1 LHLFLEEFELKKKK
15 KMMMMMM
22 MTKKEK
28 RRRQQNQNGCTN
40 QVRQEE
46 EIHSFIH

>member
-1 LHLFLEEFELKKKK
+1 LHLFQEEFELKKKK
-15 KMMMMMM
+15 KKKKKTT
-22 MTKKEK
+22 TKKEK

>member
-1 LHLFLEEFELKKKK
+1 LHLFQEEFELKKKK
-15 KMMMMMM
+15 KKKKTT
-22 MTKKEK
+22 TKKEK

>member
-15 KMMMMMM
+15 KKTMMT
-22 MTKKEK
+22 TKKEK

>member
-15 KMMMMMM
+15 KKKT

-28 RRRQQNQNGCTN
+28 RRQQNQNGCTN

>member
-15 KMMMMMM
+15 KKKKT

-46 EIHSFIH
+46 EIHLFIH

>member
-1 LHLFLEEFELKKKK
+1 MFLEEFELKKKK
-15 KMMMMMM
+15 KKT

>member
-15 KMMMMMM
+15 KKTMMT
-22 MTKKEK
+22 TKKEK

-46 EIHSFIH
+46 EIHSVIH